1 VYPNPANNKVYVN
14 LKDAANSVYYIT
26 IIDARGRAVMMLP
39 QPNTSSGI
47 DISPLKSG
55 NYFMQLIDKKT
66 KTTTTKKFVKN

>member
-14 LKDAANSVYYIT
+14 LKDASNSVYYIT

-39 QPNTSSGI
+39 QPNAGSGI